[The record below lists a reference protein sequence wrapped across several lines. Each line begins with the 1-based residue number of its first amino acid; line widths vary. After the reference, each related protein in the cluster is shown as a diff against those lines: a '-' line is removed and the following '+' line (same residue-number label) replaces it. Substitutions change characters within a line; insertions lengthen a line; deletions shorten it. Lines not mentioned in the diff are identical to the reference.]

1 MIKIV
6 FEKNENRAVAYDS
19 NIKVGE
25 CDFEEINDILNK
37 VDYLVYEGLMKSLK
51 KKEREKNKKENANV
65 KEYREQL
72 KRLKKVYARID
83 EKNKHKN
90 ERENV
95 KKNRSGITNQ
105 EEEQE
110 ER

>member
-1 MIKIV
+1 M
-6 FEKNENRAVAYDS
+6 
-19 NIKVGE
+19 
-25 CDFEEINDILNK
+25 
-37 VDYLVYEGLMKSLK
+37 K
-51 KKEREKNKKENANV
+51 KKEREKNKKETANV